1 MKEWLTNQQQKVVID
16 GKCSSSQ
23 SVLSGAPQS
32 TVLGM
37 FFIFINDITAGTTFH
52 IRFLL
57 ELAKETE

>member
-23 SVLSGAPQS
+23 PVLSGAPQG

-37 FFIFINDITAGTTFH
+37 FFIFINDITAGTTSTYVFC
-52 IRFLL
+52 
-57 ELAKETE
+57 